1 MPYYTGTATSYAN
14 LASVLTSTL
23 IGNGWVSSDG
33 ILSKGDMFIKLTT
46 NESFVSANAPEGL
59 IAQGGTGQTGATL
72 LDASLIRPRLGR
84 PRDNVGAVTWPIEY
98 FIHVLT
104 GPDEVYL
111 VVRYNVNLFTFMSF
125 GKSTVP
131 NIGGTGLWITGSNYF
146 IEHSIYNYAYALK
159 PTTGGTDYSYSYFY
173 PSSPGAPFWETV
185 WSSYNS
191 NEHPNYRSATVHAN
205 LMSYPLTWLGHETAS
220 SEGTM
225 INAVAYAA
233 PLISRLPSAWNAEA
247 TLVPIQ
253 VYATVGSDKVSLVVD
268 VAHAR
273 YTRVDNYEP
282 GQVISIGPDRWKIYP
297 FVSKNTADRDC
308 NNLSNSSPPQSGT
321 LGWAIRYDG
330 V

>member
-131 NIGGTGLWITGSNYF
+131 NIGGTGLWITGSNNF
-146 IEHSIYNYAYALK
+146 SEHSAFSYAYNLK
-159 PTTGGTDYSYSYFY
+159 PTTGGVDYSYSYHY
-173 PSSPGAPFWETV
+173 PTSPGAPFWETE
-185 WSSYNS
+185 WASTYADA
-191 NEHPNYRSATVHAN
+191 HADYRSATVHAN
-205 LMSYPLTWLGHETAS
+205 LMSYPQKWLGHRTVS
-220 SEGTM
+220 SEGTR

-253 VYATVGSDKVSLVVD
+253 VYATVGSLKVSLVVD

-308 NNLSNSSPPQSGT
+308 SNLSSSSPPQSGT